1 MGEGSH
7 LDWLKS
13 TIPLL
18 LCVVPAAALLATV
31 YIKRVRDAGSEAQM
45 PLAFW
50 PAALACCLCIFAI
63 ANLVFNLSEPFR
75 VTWPLAGMVLSFI
88 GVGLAF
94 ATPRGDREKLLG
106 ANVLLLIVSLAT
118 MVFSD

>member
-1 MGEGSH
+1 
-7 LDWLKS
+7 
-13 TIPLL
+13 
-18 LCVVPAAALLATV
+18 
-31 YIKRVRDAGSEAQM
+31 
-45 PLAFW
+45 
-50 PAALACCLCIFAI
+50 
-63 ANLVFNLSEPFR
+63 
-75 VTWPLAGMVLSFI
+75 MVLSFI